1 MDRQTDE
8 WMDSQRHDRRMNGW
22 TDRETR
28 HTDKRVNQKQ
38 TLTSGWMKLSYGNRK
53 TDGQTDRQVDRQKMY
68 EEQTNRQMKELN
80 ISLEWI

>member
-1 MDRQTDE
+1 
-8 WMDSQRHDRRMNGW
+8 MNGW
-22 TDRETR
+22 TDRETNIETR
-28 HTDKRVNQKQ
+28 HTDKRTNQKQ
-38 TLTSGWMKLSYGNRK
+38 TLTSGWMKVSCGNGKTGK